1 MFHVIITE
9 GTKVLLNEDYE
20 ALIGVG
26 ALVNSDDA
34 DAFGYVRALATDKM
48 RGLLKGLLM
57 LAERYAKKT
66 VEAEAEYE
74 RNGDSNNDKN

>member
-20 ALIGVG
+20 AVIGVG

-48 RGLLKGLLM
+48 RGLLNGLLQ
-57 LAERYAKKT
+57 LAEHYAKKT

-74 RNGDSNNDKN
+74 RNGGFNNDQN

>member
-1 MFHVIITE
+1 MMHVIITE

-20 ALIGVG
+20 AVIGVG

-34 DAFGYVRALATDKM
+34 DAFGYVRCLATDKM
-48 RGLLKGLLM
+48 RGLLNGLLM

-74 RNGDSNNDKN
+74 RNGGSNNDQN